1 MKNLIFVIAVVIVY
15 RFVFSLSGLIRTIH
29 YQKIYESYLKG
40 ACNDFAVHTAPVKKL
55 FQQAKV
61 SDIVLPYTDFVG
73 GGHFRV
79 TNVSVFEN
87 MAKTREDTVSAIQNC
102 FSKARGTFRM
112 NILECLSPLYW
123 VQLVAFLPSKL
134 CEYFGVS
141 EKKFAPKIFQLL
153 YWVLTPLL
161 LCFRTQLYDF
171 IVQLLQKA

>member
-87 MAKTREDTVSAIQNC
+87 MANTREDTVSAMQNC
-102 FSKARGTFRM
+102 FSKAKGTFRM
-112 NILECLSPLYW
+112 NILECLSRSTGYNWWL
-123 VQLVAFLPSKL
+123 F
-134 CEYFGVS
+134 
-141 EKKFAPKIFQLL
+141 FQASCASISVCLKRSL
-153 YWVLTPLL
+153 HQRFFNCSTGY
-161 LCFRTQLYDF
+161 
-171 IVQLLQKA
+171 

>member
-1 MKNLIFVIAVVIVY
+1 
-15 RFVFSLSGLIRTIH
+15 
-29 YQKIYESYLKG
+29 
-40 ACNDFAVHTAPVKKL
+40 
-55 FQQAKV
+55 
-61 SDIVLPYTDFVG
+61 
-73 GGHFRV
+73 
-79 TNVSVFEN
+79 
-87 MAKTREDTVSAIQNC
+87 
-102 FSKARGTFRM
+102 M